1 MHHLHVRKERKQRD
15 GGSPMHRAVYMY
27 MGSLRGAGSCSAR
40 RCGCS
45 EGSESDGPIKGEPGV
60 SAAGA
65 LQ

>member
-15 GGSPMHRAVYMY
+15 GGSPVRAVYMY

-45 EGSESDGPIKGEPGV
+45 EGSESDGPIKGEPGG
-60 SAAGA
+60 SAARA